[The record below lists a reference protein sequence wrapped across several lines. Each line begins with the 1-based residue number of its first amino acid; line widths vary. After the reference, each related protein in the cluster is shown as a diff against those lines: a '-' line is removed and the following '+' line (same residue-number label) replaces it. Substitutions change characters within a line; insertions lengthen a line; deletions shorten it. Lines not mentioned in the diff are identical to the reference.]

1 VDEKIKALEGK
12 ENTADRLKALKSFG
26 VFVKTY
32 NMAHLLV
39 TRYTVK
45 EDFGFQKGLKTLNEI
60 ENKVKDT
67 NSKIAKLEHEKKE
80 ENKKQIEELKN
91 KLGTEKDEYK
101 NSVRKVKLDIGTEM
115 YNRYQKGFV
124 RGNNAEENTKQEH
137 TQFLFKKLK
146 F

>member
-1 VDEKIKALEGK
+1 
-12 ENTADRLKALKSFG
+12 
-26 VFVKTY
+26 
-32 NMAHLLV
+32 MAHLLV

-101 NSVRKVKLDIGTEM
+101 NSVRKVKLDI
-115 YNRYQKGFV
+115 QKKIL
-124 RGNNAEENTKQEH
+124 NKNTLN
-137 TQFLFKKLK
+137 FYLK
-146 F
+146 N

>member
-1 VDEKIKALEGK
+1 
-12 ENTADRLKALKSFG
+12 
-26 VFVKTY
+26 
-32 NMAHLLV
+32 MAHLLV

-45 EDFGFQKGLKTLNEI
+45 EDFGFQKGLKTLNDI

-80 ENKKQIEELKN
+80 ENKKQIEELKT
-91 KLGTEKDEYK
+91 KL
-101 NSVRKVKLDIGTEM
+101 GTEM
-115 YNRYQKGFV
+115 YNRYQQGFV

>member
-1 VDEKIKALEGK
+1 
-12 ENTADRLKALKSFG
+12 
-26 VFVKTY
+26 
-32 NMAHLLV
+32 MAHLLV

-137 TQFLFKKLK
+137 TKLPRFGQNRPTSSLLK
-146 F
+146 C

>member
-1 VDEKIKALEGK
+1 
-12 ENTADRLKALKSFG
+12 
-26 VFVKTY
+26 
-32 NMAHLLV
+32 MAHLLV

-115 YNRYQKGFV
+115 YNRYQQGFV